1 MSVFSSSHTRHAL
14 HRSASLGALAF
25 SFLMTACGGSGGG
38 SSVSPPPPPP
48 PSNVAPNAVI
58 ETDVT
63 TGLAALP
70 VSFSAQGSTDSD
82 GTIAS
87 YAWDFTSDGT
97 IDATAEEV
105 SFTYDMPGAFTAT
118 LTVIDD
124 DGATDRA
131 TIDIQVD
138 RRPEKIAFIGTE
150 AISTADLYLVNDD
163 GTDLVQLSQSQS
175 GLESRVLSFKWSP
188 DGQWLAFQQAPDLTA
203 DNFDLL
209 VVSVDGGTPILVSA
223 AGTTNDRSAGAD
235 FVWSPDSSQLAFTL
249 QTGGASDTSRETYT
263 VGRDGAN
270 PMKISGPVGPNASVS
285 VVSPR
290 WSADGG
296 YIFQIVENVSTGR
309 AEAIN
314 IFDTTLGTQ
323 NSSRLVTSL
332 RGLRGIELALSAPKV
347 CYSFE
352 PGDNVRHIRASDAS
366 TGVFPNSLTIG
377 GDTATSP
384 NERQCRWF
392 DDDARIAFINQNSNR
407 TEEIII
413 RDSEATTGP
422 QTVVTTDRDV
432 VIMEYAARPNSEDEV
447 MYTQRET
454 SVGATTDL
462 FFVGLN
468 SAAVALGETLPN
480 ANGTQVFGSW
490 SPDGSDFA
498 YFGNLTTRETLDIY
512 VERPGISPS
521 VQVTDFEGE
530 ELARIDAKPVWSN
543 DETRLAYWTAIPDP
557 DRFGRF
563 IASDLQIAKVDGSGV
578 VLLTPGPLQLNV
590 GDFAFQ
596 PKSG

>member
-1 MSVFSSSHTRHAL
+1 MSVLYSSHQRPAL
-14 HRSASLGALAF
+14 GRSVSLGALAL
-25 SFLMTACGGSGGG
+25 SILTTACGGSGGG

-58 ETDVT
+58 DTDVT

-70 VSFSAQGSTDSD
+70 VSFSAQRSTDSD

-97 IDATAEEV
+97 TDATTEEA
-105 SFTYDMPGAFTAT
+105 SFTYEMPGAFIAT
-118 LTVIDD
+118 LTVTDD

-138 RRPEKIAFIGTE
+138 RRPEKIAFIGSE
-150 AISTADLYLVNDD
+150 AISTSDLYLVNDD
-163 GTDLVQLSQSQS
+163 GTERVQLSETQS
-175 GLESRVLSFKWSP
+175 GLASRVLSFKWSP
-188 DGQWLAFQQAPDLTA
+188 DGQWLAFQQLPDLNTA
-203 DNFDLL
+203 NTDLL
-209 VVSVDGGTPILVSA
+209 VVSVDGGAPVRVSA
-223 AGTTNDRSAGAD
+223 AGTSNDRSAGAD

-249 QTGGASDTSRETYT
+249 QTGGASDTTRETYI

-290 WSADGG
+290 WSADGD
-296 YIFQIVENVSTGR
+296 YIFQIVESVATGR

-314 IFDTTLGTQ
+314 IFDATLGAQ
-323 NSSRLVTSL
+323 NSIRLVTSA

-352 PGDNVRHIRASDAS
+352 PGDNVRHIRTSDAS
-366 TGVFPNSLTIG
+366 TGVFPNSLVIG
-377 GDTATSP
+377 GDAATSP

-392 DDDARIAFINQNSNR
+392 DDDSRIAFINQNSNR

-413 RDSEATTGP
+413 RDSEAAAPQETVMTTN
-422 QTVVTTDRDV
+422 TNF
-432 VIMEYAARPNSEDEV
+432 VIEEYAVRPNSEDEV
-447 MYTQRET
+447 MYTQREI

-462 FFVGLN
+462 FFAGLN
-468 SAAVALGETLPN
+468 LAPVALGETLPN
-480 ANGTQVFGSW
+480 GNGTQIFGSW

-530 ELARIDAKPVWSN
+530 EQARIDAKPVWSN
-543 DETRLAYWTAIPDP
+543 DETRLAYWTGIPDP
-557 DRFGRF
+557 NRLGRF
-563 IASDLQIAKVDGSGV
+563 IASDLQIANVDGSGV
-578 VLLTPGPLQLNV
+578 VVLTPGTLQLNA

-596 PKSG
+596 PKSR

>member
-1 MSVFSSSHTRHAL
+1 MSVLSSSHTRPAL
-14 HRSASLGALAF
+14 HRSISLGALAL
-25 SFLMTACGGSGGG
+25 SLLTTACGGGGG
-38 SSVSPPPPPP
+38 GSVSPPPPPP
-48 PSNVAPNAVI
+48 SNIPPSAVI

-63 TGLAALP
+63 SGLAALP

-97 IDATAEEV
+97 TDTMTEDA
-105 SFTYDMPGAFTAT
+105 SFTYDMPGAYTAN
-118 LTVIDD
+118 LTVTDD

-163 GTDLVQLSQSQS
+163 GTELVQLSESQS

-188 DGQWLAFQQAPDLTA
+188 DGQWLAFQQLPDLNT
-203 DNFDLL
+203 NSIDLL
-209 VVSVDGGTPILVSA
+209 VVSVDGGTPVLVSA

-249 QTGGASDTSRETYT
+249 QTGGASDTTRETY
-263 VGRDGAN
+263 VVDRDGAN
-270 PMKISGPVGPNASVS
+270 PMKISGPVGPSASVG
-285 VVSPR
+285 VISPR
-290 WSADGG
+290 WSADGT

-314 IFDTTLGTQ
+314 IFDTTLGVQ
-323 NSSRLVTSL
+323 NSSRLVTSTP
-332 RGLRGIELALSAPKV
+332 GIRGIETAPSSSRI

-352 PGDNVRHIRASDAS
+352 PRDSVRHIRASDAS
-366 TGVFPNSLTIG
+366 TGVFPNSLVIG
-377 GDTATSP
+377 GDAATSP
-384 NERQCRWF
+384 NERQCQWF

-413 RDSEATTGP
+413 RDSEAAAPPETVMTTN
-422 QTVVTTDRDV
+422 TNF
-432 VIMEYAARPNSEDEV
+432 VIEEYAVRPNSEDEV
-447 MYTQRET
+447 MYTQREI
-454 SVGATTDL
+454 SVGAATDL
-462 FFVGLN
+462 FFTGLN
-468 SAAVALGETLPN
+468 LAPVALGETLPN
-480 ANGTQVFGSW
+480 GNGTQIFGSW

-530 ELARIDAKPVWSN
+530 EQARIDAKPVWSN
-543 DETRLAYWTAIPDP
+543 DETRLAYWTGIPDLN
-557 DRFGRF
+557 RLGRF
-563 IASDLQIAKVDGSGV
+563 ITSDLQIANVDGSGV
-578 VLLTPGPLQLNV
+578 VVLTPGPLQLNA

-596 PKSG
+596 PKSR

>member
-1 MSVFSSSHTRHAL
+1 MSVLSSSQTRPAPR
-14 HRSASLGALAF
+14 RSISLGALAL
-25 SFLMTACGGSGGG
+25 SILTTACGGGGGG
-38 SSVSPPPPPP
+38 SVSPPPPP
-48 PSNVAPNAVI
+48 PSNVAPSAVI

-82 GTIAS
+82 GSIAS

-97 IDATAEEV
+97 TDATTEEA

-118 LTVIDD
+118 LTVTDD
-124 DGATDRA
+124 DGAMDRA
-131 TIDIQVD
+131 TVDIQVD
-138 RRPEKIAFIGTE
+138 RRPEKMAFIGSE

-163 GTDLVQLSQSQS
+163 GTELVQLSQSQS
-175 GLESRVLSFKWSP
+175 GVESRVFSFKWSP
-188 DGQWLAFQQAPDLTA
+188 DGKWLAFQQAPDLSA
-203 DNFDLL
+203 DNIDLL

-249 QTGGASDTSRETYT
+249 QTGGASDTTRETYI
-263 VGRDGAN
+263 VDRDGAN

-290 WSADGG
+290 WSADGD
-296 YIFQIVENVSTGR
+296 YIFQIVESVATGR

-314 IFDTTLGTQ
+314 IFDATLGAQ
-323 NSSRLVTSL
+323 NSIRLVTSA
-332 RGLRGIELALSAPKV
+332 RGLRGIELASSAPMI

-377 GDTATSP
+377 GDSATTP
-384 NERQCRWF
+384 NERQCQWF
-392 DDDARIAFINQNSNR
+392 DDDSRIAFINQNSNR

-413 RDSEATTGP
+413 RDSEAATEP
-422 QTVVTTDRDV
+422 QTVVTTDTDV
-432 VIMEYAARPNSEDEV
+432 VIVEYAARPNSENEV
-447 MYTQRET
+447 MYTQREV
-454 SVGATTDL
+454 SFGATTDL
-462 FFVGLN
+462 FFAGLN
-468 SAAVALGETLPN
+468 STTVALGGTLPN
-480 ANGTQVFGSW
+480 ANGTHVFGSW

-498 YFGNLTTRETLDIY
+498 YFGNLTTQNTLDIY
-512 VERPGISPS
+512 VERPGVSPS
-521 VQVTDFEGE
+521 VQVTDFEGDE
-530 ELARIDAKPVWSN
+530 QARIDAKPVWSN

-563 IASDLQIAKVDGSGV
+563 IASDLQIARVDGSGV
-578 VLLTPGPLQLNV
+578 VLLTPGPLQLNA

-596 PKSG
+596 PKPG